1 MTTTIFDIASPA
13 HEKALRMLE
22 RDLIAWITTV
32 GPDGR
37 PHAVPVWF
45 FWDDDRVVIFSEP
58 RTRKVAHIRAGSAVL
73 VHLQAGGRFG
83 DDVVILDGRAEIS
96 DRPAADWLAGF
107 RDEYVEKYAD
117 AIADYGMPLEK
128 ISETFSTAI
137 VFTPDA
143 VKAW

>member
-1 MTTTIFDIASPA
+1 MTTTIFDISSPA

-45 FWDDDRVVIFSEP
+45 FWDGDRVIIFSEP
-58 RTRKVAHIRAGSAVL
+58 GTRKVAHIRAGSPVL

-83 DDVVILDGRAEIS
+83 DDVVILNGRAELS
-96 DRPAADWLAGF
+96 DRPAAEWLAGF
-107 RDEYVEKYAD
+107 RDDYVEKYTD